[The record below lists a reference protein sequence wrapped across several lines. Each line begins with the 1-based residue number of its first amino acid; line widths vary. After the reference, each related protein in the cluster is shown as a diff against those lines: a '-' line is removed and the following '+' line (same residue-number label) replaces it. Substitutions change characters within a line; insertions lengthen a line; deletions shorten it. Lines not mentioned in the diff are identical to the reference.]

1 MVKAR
6 LGYDT
11 FWKHMNYLL
20 SMGFMDEKSEGSRTV
35 YQTSTKGLELLDKLA
50 GVEVVLSCI

>member
-20 SMGFMDEKSEGSRTV
+20 AMGFMEEKSEGSRTV
-35 YQTSTKGLELLDKLA
+35 YQTSTKGLELLGKLA
-50 GVEVVLSCI
+50 DCRGHNCSF